1 MVFGSAK
8 AEEFS
13 KTITAED
20 FASAGLGKLTP
31 EELARLDALIQAQK
45 NGEVARVR
53 VETAAKVEADTTA
66 KVVAETT
73 AKVQAETTA
82 KVQAE
87 TTAKV
92 QAETTA
98 RIKAETAAAKAAD
111 SGNLLHRMRVVL
123 TPGTDIEYA
132 TVETELK
139 GSFRGYQPG
148 TVLTLTNGQQWRVV
162 EGNYWS
168 PAKKADQIRKVVIE
182 PGVLGSFFLRIED
195 GGRAKVKIVGG
206 QN

>member
-1 MVFGSAK
+1 MRLFRRAMSVVLVGVSILFVSAR

-31 EELARLDALIQAQK
+31 EELARLDALIQVQK

-66 KVVAETT
+66 KVQAETT
-73 AKVQAETTA
+73 AKVKAETTAQVQAETTA
-82 KVQAE
+82 K
-87 TTAKV
+87 
-92 QAETTA
+92 
-98 RIKAETAAAKAAD
+98 IKAETAAAKAAD
-111 SGNLLHRMRVVL
+111 SGSLLHRMRVVL

-148 TVLTLTNGQQWRVV
+148 SVLTLTNGQQWRVV
-162 EGNYWS
+162 EGNYWA
-168 PAKKADQIRKVVIE
+168 PAKKADQVRKVVI
-182 PGVLGSFFLRIED
+182 
-195 GGRAKVKIVGG
+195 
-206 QN
+206 

>member
-66 KVVAETT
+66 KVV
-73 AKVQAETTA
+73 AETTA